1 MLPERH
7 VILQDEICPVPDEV
21 LGKLYRSNPHGL
33 NELIA
38 SVPSS
43 LRALLAVYCYRRA
56 HLASI
61 ALAIGASCDE
71 DDLTSV
77 GGNVGTVIFKQS
89 REVPPGQQI
98 SSGRR
103 KITLAT
109 GQIRQL
115 APFKDE
121 EDLKD

>member
-33 NELIA
+33 NELIT

-43 LRALLAVYCYRRA
+43 LRAVLAVYCYRRA

-61 ALAIGASCDE
+61 ALALGASCDE
-71 DDLTSV
+71 EDLTSV
-77 GGNVGTVIFKQS
+77 GGNVGAVLFKQS
-89 REVPPGQQI
+89 REVPPGPQAN
-98 SSGRR
+98 GRR

-109 GQIRQL
+109 GQMRQL
-115 APFKDE
+115 ARFRDE